1 LERRFLDYLYRTH
14 RRLPDDVRRYIQ
26 EIPCEA
32 DFFYEPNIC
41 VFCDGAV
48 HDLLEQQAK
57 EGEIRR
63 HLKERGYRIIVIRY
77 DRDLEERIDDHKDM
91 FGVSK

>member
-1 LERRFLDYLYRTH
+1 MERRFLDYLYRTH
-14 RRLPDDVRRYIQ
+14 RRLPDDVRRYIR

-48 HDLLEQQAK
+48 HDLPEQRAK
-57 EGEIRR
+57 RWGDPRPVGREGLSHHHSI
-63 HLKERGYRIIVIRY
+63 HLGHRAI
-77 DRDLEERIDDHKDM
+77 
-91 FGVSK
+91 